1 MTKTMS
7 KISVVICT
15 RDRHDTIATAI
26 ESVSECDYP
35 SFDIHIMDQSTTDQT
50 QRIVEA
56 LAERLSA
63 RCPIVYHHL
72 EKAGLSR
79 AYNAGF
85 RVTDSEIVACTDD
98 DVTVPRDW
106 LTRIVEAF
114 DKDPELGLLYGQVLV
129 PAALRE
135 EVSRGIIVPALTW
148 KTTERLH
155 QSQRNFKVWG
165 MGANMAIRRT
175 LLERVQGFDEAL
187 GGGGP
192 LRSSQD
198 FDFGYRTYR
207 SGMAVLLDASVQVDH
222 YGMRTPDQWPT
233 TMKNYGI
240 GDGAFY
246 GKHIRCGDGLALRLL
261 LRQLGLSARR
271 SVRDTLRKRRL
282 TLDMYGRYIGQG
294 LRDGARFDI
303 DRKWRLYG
311 PNKTAGLEV
320 TEANRVTAFKG

>member
-1 MTKTMS
+1 MN

-15 RDRHDTIATAI
+15 RDRHDSIAPAI

-35 SFDIHIMDQSTTDQT
+35 AFDIHIMDQSTTDQT
-50 QRIVEA
+50 RQIVQE
-56 LAERLSA
+56 LAERLAS
-63 RCPIVYHHL
+63 RCPIIYHHL
-72 EKAGLSR
+72 DKAGLSR

-85 RVTDSEIVACTDD
+85 RVTDSDLVACTDD

-106 LTRIVEAF
+106 LSRIADAF

-129 PAALRE
+129 PSALRE
-135 EVSRGIIVPALTW
+135 EVARGIIVPALTW
-148 KTTERLH
+148 QKAERLH
-155 QSQRNFKVWG
+155 VSQRNFKVWG
-165 MGANMAIRRT
+165 MGANMAIRRS
-175 LLERVQGFDEAL
+175 LLDRVPGFDEAL

-207 SGMAVLLDASVQVDH
+207 SGMAILLDPSVQVDH
-222 YGMRTPDQWPT
+222 YGIRTPDQWPA

-271 SVRDTLRKRRL
+271 SLRSSLRQRRPILDT
-282 TLDMYGRYIGQG
+282 YGRYISQG
-294 LRDGARFDI
+294 LREGARFDI
-303 DRKWRLYG
+303 DRKHRLYG
-311 PNKTAGLEV
+311 KSRSVIEEV
-320 TEANRVTAFKG
+320 TEANRVTAFKS